1 MKFVL
6 IIGAGSGIAK
16 ATAAEFA
23 KACYGLYLAGRN
35 MDDLKKTASDL
46 AIRHNTDA
54 KALHF
59 DVLDYNSHKSFFDEL
74 DPKPS
79 IVITAAGLLGDQ
91 TEAQND
97 FAAAQKTLDT
107 NLTGLVSILNIAA
120 NHFEAEGKGSII
132 GISSVAGDRGRMK
145 NYIYGAAKA
154 GFTAYLSGMRQRLN
168 KKGVFVMSVQ
178 PGFVNTK
185 MIEGLETPKPL
196 TAQPEQV
203 AKLIYN
209 GWKAR
214 KPVIYTPG
222 YWRLIMFV
230 VRSIPEKIFQKLD
243 L

>member
-23 KACYGLYLAGRN
+23 KAGYGLFLAGRN

-46 AIRHNTDA
+46 AIRHNIES

-59 DVLDYNSHKSFFDEL
+59 DVLDYDSHSSFFAGL

-79 IVITAAGLLGDQ
+79 VIITAAGLLGDQ
-91 TEAQND
+91 AEAQND
-97 FAAAQKTLDT
+97 FTAAQRTLDT

-120 NHFEAEGKGSII
+120 NHFETEKKGSII

-154 GFTAYLSGMRQRLN
+154 GFTAYLSGLRQRLH

-203 AKLIYN
+203 GKLIYN
-209 GWKAR
+209 GWKAG

-230 VRSIPEKIFQKLD
+230 VRSIPERIFQKLD

>member
-16 ATAAEFA
+16 ATATQFA
-23 KACYGLYLAGRN
+23 KAGFGLYLAGRN
-35 MDDLKKTASDL
+35 IEDLKKTASDL
-46 AIRHNTDA
+46 SIRYNITA
-54 KALHF
+54 TALYF
-59 DVLDYNSHKSFFDEL
+59 DVLVYETHVSFFTGL

-79 IVITAAGLLGDQ
+79 VVITAAGLLGDQ

-97 FAAAQKTLDT
+97 FSAAQRTLDT

-120 NHFEAEGKGSII
+120 NHFETEGKGSII

-154 GFTAYLSGMRQRLN
+154 GFTAYLSGLGQRLQ

-178 PGFVNTK
+178 PGFVKTK
-185 MIEGLETPKPL
+185 MLEGIETPKPL
-196 TAQPEQV
+196 TADPDQV
-203 AKLIYN
+203 GKLIYN

-214 KPVIYTPG
+214 KPLIYTPG
-222 YWRLIMFV
+222 YWRMIMFV
-230 VRSIPEKIFQKLD
+230 VRSIPERIFRKLD